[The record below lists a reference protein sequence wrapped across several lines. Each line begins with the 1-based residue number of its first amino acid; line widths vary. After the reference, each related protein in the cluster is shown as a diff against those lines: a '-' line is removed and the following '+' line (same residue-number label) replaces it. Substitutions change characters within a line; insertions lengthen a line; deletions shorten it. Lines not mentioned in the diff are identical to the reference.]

1 MKVRRVVL
9 VFLLSL
15 FSMGLLAQSLPGT
28 YSLVGDSDGTKPKSG
43 AVIKLMLGADGSVS
57 LSAVQPGQTFQ
68 DSGTYRASG
77 GRMTMHFEAMDKGC
91 MNQKY
96 SLQGPVLTLPF
107 KMLSDGPGA
116 STWTSAA
123 DLNDENPP
131 GAPQDIAGVIAR
143 TLSESQQQDNQQ
155 QRSNLD
161 HLAVLTAPE
170 VKGGLAEAYYVQ
182 ANIFFLKNY
191 YYEAWYGFAKASSL
205 QPNNAVYLNNL
216 SMVLMELDK
225 YDDAVSILTWV
236 TKWFPNLDAPLGN
249 LGVAY
254 VKGQKCSKAMPLL
267 EKAMRLSP
275 DTGIYPYAY
284 GKALA
289 CMGRKQEAKRYY
301 VAAWEKGF
309 PGSGREGEPGAGE
322 GENGGSGSGASGSSG
337 SGAPGGSSGIPGSP
351 ERPGGH
357 GGQPGNRDSGGAKQ
371 RQFPPEWVGHYEAK
385 YVRARSGENAKEA
398 NTQFGKGMIGTNVN
412 LQTLACAKEFSMDIS
427 STGHISGH
435 GKVMYVYQ
443 GKAVNPAMGLLP
455 TFAMVGQGGFATDLK
470 GGYQIRDWS
479 FSGTVDPDG
488 NVEIRGIP
496 EQDLDLINVGKVQKI
511 KTWSPLPPDAPGP
524 AMRGPFHMTLATE
537 KKSGP
542 AIRVDQWLNLGDK
555 LIRRVHYQAYIVKS
569 NDPIT
574 PDCKYVKP
582 KEEKCPASE
591 YIKTKV
597 SMSPHEGVTVEASK
611 TFSSKDGQV
620 QTQDETTTKI
630 GTDSINVD
638 TSGKISAEGSKGM
651 FTGSAEFNPT
661 DGSYAVSVGVGVDTA
676 SVIKDATG
684 VESPASIS
692 EKVEFVY
699 DSKCG
704 FGIKGTAGVKAG
716 KVGAGVE
723 GCVFFNKGI

>member
-1 MKVRRVVL
+1 MAMKRVLIGVMMIMA
-9 VFLLSL
+9 SL
-15 FSMGLLAQSLPGT
+15 FCLAQALPGT
-28 YSLVGDSDGTKPKSG
+28 YSLVQDSDGTKPKSG
-43 AVIKLMLGADGSVS
+43 AVIKLTLTANGTVS
-57 LSAVQPGQTFQ
+57 LSAVQPGQTF
-68 DSGTYRASG
+68 DDNGTYRASG
-77 GRMTMHFEAMDKGC
+77 DRMTMHFEAMDKGC
-91 MNQKY
+91 TNQKY
-96 SLQGPVLTLPF
+96 SLQGSVLTLPF

-123 DLNDENPP
+123 NLNDDNPSI
-131 GAPQDIAGVIAR
+131 APQDLAEVIAR
-143 TLSESQQQDNQQ
+143 TLRESKEQDNQR
-155 QRSNLD
+155 QRSNVD
-161 HLAVLTAPE
+161 QLAIFAVPD

-182 ANIFFLKNY
+182 GTILFMKGY

-205 QPNNAVYLNNL
+205 QQNNAVYLNNL
-216 SMVLMELDK
+216 AMVLMELDK
-225 YDDAVSILTWV
+225 YDDAVAILTWV

-275 DTGIYPYAY
+275 DTGLYQYAY

-289 CMGRKQEAKRYY
+289 CMGRKEEAKRYY

-309 PGSGREGEPGAGE
+309 PGSGREGEPGG
-322 GENGGSGSGASGSSG
+322 GDNGGTGSSTGGVPGG
-337 SGAPGGSSGIPGSP
+337 SPSGGTPGAPGSPG
-351 ERPGGH
+351 RPGGH
-357 GGQPGNRDSGGAKQ
+357 GTTKPSDNGSGKAKEK
-371 RQFPPEWVGHYEAK
+371 QFPPEWVGHYEAR

-398 NTQFGKGMIGTNVN
+398 NTQFGKGMTGTNIN

-427 STGHISGH
+427 STGSINGH
-435 GKVMYVYQ
+435 GKIMYVYQ
-443 GKAVNPAMGLLP
+443 GKAVNPAMGLMP
-455 TFAMVGQGGFATDLK
+455 SFAIVGQGGFACDLK

-479 FSGTVDPDG
+479 FSGKVDPDG

-496 EQDLDLINVGKVQKI
+496 EQQLDLINVGKVQKI
-511 KTWSPLPPDAPGP
+511 KTWSALPPDGPGA

-542 AIRVDQWLNLGDK
+542 AIRVDQWLDLGDK
-555 LIRRVHYQAYIVKS
+555 LIRRVHYESYIVKS
-569 NDPIT
+569 SDPIT

-582 KEEKCPASE
+582 KEPKCPASE

-597 SMSPHEGVTVEASK
+597 SMSPHEGVTVEATK
-611 TFSSKDGQV
+611 TFTSQDGQV
-620 QTQDETTTKI
+620 QTQDETTTKV

-638 TSGKISAEGSKGM
+638 TSGKFSAEGSKGM

-661 DGSYAVSVGVGVDTA
+661 DGSYAVSVGIGVDAA
-676 SVIKDATG
+676 SVIKEHTG
-684 VESPASIS
+684 AESPANIS
-692 EKVEFVY
+692 EKVELVY

-704 FGIKGTAGVKAG
+704 FGIKATAGVKAG

-723 GCVFFNKGI
+723 GCVFFNKAI